1 MFPSP
6 SEFGSLL
13 NQLENIN
20 LSEDSAEKQ
29 LYDLFKKLVTLPV
42 VSYSLPADFP
52 LTRARLNN
60 NGERYS
66 QVDQVWHKPPELNT
80 GFGRASNP
88 YINVMYGAINLYP
101 GHSINKPDERIT
113 ALCEISSIYFTEP
126 KDIKNEIVTFARWVP
141 GKELKMVCPF
151 HFSELSLASPIMNE
165 MYEAYLK
172 VLRENESF
180 KEQITRFH
188 AFISSQFSKF
198 PISNEYEYKTTALF
212 TEMIIS
218 MGFDGVIYPSVKT
231 DMKGINVAI
240 NSEFVE
246 ENFKLFAV
254 GECTHYR
261 KKKYSYVNN
270 DLLTDKIKEDGTFQL
285 SADHPYS
292 LSDKQI
298 QEIIES
304 NSN

>member
-6 SEFGSLL
+6 SEFDSLL
-13 NQLENIN
+13 NQLESVN

-66 QVDQVWHKPPELNT
+66 QVDQVWHKPTECNT

-88 YINVMYGAINLYP
+88 NINVMYGAINPYP
-101 GHSINKPDERIT
+101 DNSINKPDERIT
-113 ALCEISSIYFTEP
+113 ALCEISDIYFTNPE
-126 KDIKNEIVTFARWVP
+126 DIKTEVVTFARWVP
-141 GKELKMVCPF
+141 GKELKMICPF
-151 HFSELSLASPIMNE
+151 DFSELSLESPIMNE
-165 MYEAYLK
+165 MNEAYLK
-172 VLRENESF
+172 VIEENEPF
-180 KEQITRFH
+180 NEQITRFH
-188 AFISSQFSKF
+188 AFISNQFSKY
-198 PISNEYEYKTTALF
+198 PILNEYEYKTTALF
-212 TEMIIS
+212 TEMITS

-231 DMKGINVAI
+231 DLKGFNVAI

-246 ENFKLFAV
+246 ENFSLFAV
-254 GECTHYR
+254 AECTHYR
-261 KKKYSYVNN
+261 KRNYSFVNY
-270 DLLTDKIKEDGTFQL
+270 DLLTDKIKDDGTFQL

-292 LSDKQI
+292 LTDQQI
-298 QEIIES
+298 QEIIER

>member
-1 MFPSP
+1 MFPTP
-6 SEFGSLL
+6 SEFDSLL
-13 NQLENIN
+13 YQLEDVN

-29 LYDLFKKLVTLPV
+29 LYDLFKKLQTLPV
-42 VSYSLPADFP
+42 VSYSLPANSP

-60 NGERYS
+60 DGERYS
-66 QVDQVWHKPPELNT
+66 QVHQVWHKPTEFNT

-88 YINVMYGAINLYP
+88 YINVMYGAINPYTD
-101 GHSINKPDERIT
+101 HSINKPDERIT
-113 ALCEISSIYFTEP
+113 ALCEISNIYFTEP
-126 KDIKNEIVTFARWVP
+126 EDLKTEVVTFARWVP
-141 GKELKMVCPF
+141 GKELNMVCPF
-151 HFSELSLASPIMNE
+151 DFSELSLESPIMNE
-165 MYEAYLK
+165 LNEAYLK
-172 VLRENESF
+172 VIRDNESF

-188 AFISSQFSKF
+188 AYISSQFSKY
-198 PISNEYEYKTTALF
+198 PIAHEYEYKTTALF
-212 TEMIIS
+212 TEMILS

-231 DMKGINVAI
+231 DLKGINVAI

-246 ENFKLFAV
+246 KNFKLFAV

-261 KKKYSYVNN
+261 KRKYSYVNN

-292 LSDKQI
+292 LSDQQI
-298 QEIIES
+298 QEIIER